1 MLLKDSDI
9 DTLYIIGPICFL
21 TQFSEKQHWFIHI
34 LYLNFFYQMSLLKH
48 IFVNSIHEMY
58 STHLKLFPWKPC
70 SSILWEPFSSSKW
83 NSEIEMQ
90 CTILKFNTFFIST
103 FLSFFHPLPCKRFLR
118 KQLLTCFDS
127 FTCAQAVRFSPSMP
141 NLRSRD
147 LAVVGVPCK
156 HTSST

>member
-9 DTLYIIGPICFL
+9 DTVHNRAHLLLNPIFRKATLIHTYIIF
-21 TQFSEKQHWFIHI
+21 E
-34 LYLNFFYQMSLLKH
+34 FFYQMSLLKH

-103 FLSFFHPLPCKRFLR
+103 FLSVFHPLPCKRFLR
-118 KQLLTCFDS
+118 KQLLTRFDS